1 MSRKI
6 VFFDVDG
13 TISSEETFAI
23 PESTIKAMKRAQAN
37 GHIMYINT
45 GRPASSIEDQIKAL
59 PIDGFVMGC
68 GTHVTYHGKTILHHT
83 IDGAL
88 ADKIIQISLK
98 TNVENVLE
106 GANGTYYP
114 EHLRNPMNIHF
125 RDRYKSQGFPVFD
138 YDENSHVSFDKMA
151 LWYFPDSD
159 IETWKETFKDDLD
172 YIQRDVD
179 FIENVPKGYSKAT
192 GIKAIID
199 YLGIPLEDTIS
210 IGDSTN
216 DLPMLEY
223 TKESVAMGN
232 ANPAI
237 FDSVS
242 YITTDINDNG
252 IWNALDHF
260 GLL

>member
-1 MSRKI
+1 
-6 VFFDVDG
+6 
-13 TISSEETFAI
+13 
-23 PESTIKAMKRAQAN
+23 
-37 GHIMYINT
+37 
-45 GRPASSIEDQIKAL
+45 
-59 PIDGFVMGC
+59 
-68 GTHVTYHGKTILHHT
+68 
-83 IDGAL
+83 
-88 ADKIIQISLK
+88 
-98 TNVENVLE
+98 
-106 GANGTYYP
+106 
-114 EHLRNPMNIHF
+114 
-125 RDRYKSQGFPVFD
+125 
-138 YDENSHVSFDKMA
+138 MA